1 MFDDIVAGVA
11 HDDDVLHG
19 MANICQFTSN
29 RGAQLSND
37 LWCGISLALECQA
50 QFAHDIGAL
59 QRNLSG
65 HCLGHLRLKS
75 RSDIRGQ
82 SRL

>member
-1 MFDDIVAGVA
+1 MFNDIVAGVA
-11 HDDDVLHG
+11 HNDDVLHG
-19 MANICQFTSN
+19 MAHVCQFTGN

-37 LWCGISLALECQA
+37 LWRGIALALECEA

-75 RSDIRGQ
+75 RSYVSGQ